1 MTSTNNHYQS
11 ASLYVGDLHPAVTEA
26 ILFELF
32 KSVGPVVTIHVCR
45 DAVTRRSLGY
55 AYVNFNNAIDA
66 ERALDTLNYTPIRGK
81 PCRIMWSYR
90 DPSMRK
96 SGQGNI
102 FIKNLDKSIDNK
114 VLFDTFSS
122 FGNILSC
129 KVVTDNKGNSK
140 GYGFVHYENQESAEQ
155 AINKVH
161 GMLLA
166 NKIVFVGVFVPRRER
181 IPTADPDKFTN
192 LYVKHLPAT
201 WTEADLKQE
210 FEKYGPVQ
218 NAVVMRSETTGESK
232 KFGFVNFEKHE
243 DSTKAI
249 EATHNKIKLGGAEK
263 EAYVTRAQ
271 KRGEREQ
278 VLKKLKDERAQ
289 KYQGINLY
297 VKFLDDSI
305 DDAQLRE
312 RFQEYGNITSCTVM
326 RDEKSGVSRG
336 FGFVC
341 YESPEEA
348 SRAVAAMHGTLIAG
362 KPIYVSLAERKDMR
376 RSKLEAQ
383 YAARRMANS
392 VMGNP
397 NVYPVFYAQ
406 APQHARGPA
415 GAPYGAAPAYP
426 GMVPRGA
433 PRGPWGAAPAGIG
446 AQGGARG
453 QQFVPYMGVAHQGA
467 RGGPRQNG
475 RGAGQ
480 QRGGAQGAAGAP
492 AAGAQGAGQAGGAG
506 AQGAAAAGAQGQQGG
521 NNFNNNKFRYTPNA
535 RNQGTAGNGSGN
547 GNGGAGAKGGKAE
560 NYGMVSST
568 SLTSG
573 ALANAGPDEQRLI
586 LGESLYPKI
595 RAIYPGRA
603 GKITGMLL
611 EGFDSKQL
619 LQLLDSQELLQEKI
633 EDARNA
639 LIEAGEGVENDEVE
653 GFEG

>member
-1 MTSTNNHYQS
+1 MNSTNNHYQS
-11 ASLYVGDLHPAVTEA
+11 ASLYVGDLHPSVTEA

-32 KSVGPVVTIHVCR
+32 KSVGPVFSIHVCR

-55 AYVNFNNAIDA
+55 AYVNFNNAVDA

-129 KVVTDNKGNSK
+129 KVVTDTKGNSK

-181 IPTADPDKFTN
+181 VSAADPDKFTN
-192 LYVKHLPAT
+192 LYVKHLPPN
-201 WTEADLKQE
+201 WSEAELKAE
-210 FEKYGPVQ
+210 FEKYGVVQ
-218 NAVVMRSETTGESK
+218 NAVVMRSESGESK
-232 KFGFVNFEKHE
+232 KFGFINFEKHE
-243 DSTKAI
+243 DSTKAV
-249 EATHNKIKLGGAEK
+249 EATHGKVKFGSAEK
-263 EAYVTRAQ
+263 EAYVARAQ

-278 VLKKLKDERAQ
+278 VLKKMKDERAQ

-305 DDAQLRE
+305 DDAKLRE
-312 RFQEYGNITSCTVM
+312 HFQEFGHITSCKVM
-326 RDEKSGVSRG
+326 KDDKGNSRG

-341 YESPEEA
+341 YELPEEA
-348 SRAVAAMHGTLIAG
+348 SRAVQQMHSALIAG

-383 YAARRMANS
+383 YAARRMANT
-392 VMGNP
+392 VMGGP
-397 NVYPVFYAQ
+397 NVYSVFYSQ
-406 APQHARGPA
+406 QPQRGPGGA
-415 GAPYGAAPAYP
+415 YVGAPPAYP

-433 PRGPWGAAPAGIG
+433 PRGPWGAAPAM
-446 AQGGARG
+446 AQGARQG
-453 QQFVPYMGVAHQGA
+453 GPFVGGYMGVAGHPGA
-467 RGGPRQNG
+467 QRGPRGQNN
-475 RGAGQ
+475 RGGQ
-480 QRGGAQGAAGAP
+480 QRAQGGQGGQGGQP
-492 AAGAQGAGQAGGAG
+492 QQPGAG
-506 AQGAAAAGAQGQQGG
+506 
-521 NNFNNNKFRYTPNA
+521 NFNKFRYTPNA
-535 RNQGTAGNGSGN
+535 RNQQPGSQNAGNN
-547 GNGGAGAKGGKAE
+547 GAGKPE
-560 NYGMVSST
+560 TNYAVSST

-573 ALANAGPDEQRLI
+573 ALANARPEEQKLI
-586 LGESLYPKI
+586 LGESLFPKI
-595 RAIYPGRA
+595 RAIEPARA
-603 GKITGMLL
+603 PKITGMLL
-611 EGFDSKQL
+611 EGFDAKQL

-633 EDARNA
+633 EDAKNA
-639 LIEAGEGVENDEVE
+639 LLEAAESGAGDEE
-653 GFEG
+653 FEG

>member
-1 MTSTNNHYQS
+1 MTTTNNHYQS

-32 KSVGPVVTIHVCR
+32 KSVGPVVSIHVCR

-55 AYVNFNNAIDA
+55 AYVNFHNALDA

-129 KVVTDNKGNSK
+129 KVVTDTKGNSK

-166 NKIVFVGVFVPRRER
+166 NKIVFVGVFVPRKER
-181 IPTADPDKFTN
+181 TTMADPEKFTN
-192 LYVKHLPAT
+192 LYVKHLPAD
-201 WTEADLKQE
+201 WTEAELKQE
-210 FEKYGPVQ
+210 FEKYGTVQ
-218 NAVVMRSETTGESK
+218 NAIVMTSESGESR
-232 KFGFVNFEKHE
+232 KFGFVNFKNHE
-243 DSTKAI
+243 DSAKAI
-249 EATHNKIKLGGAEK
+249 EATHLKVKFGKAEK

-271 KRGEREQ
+271 KRGEREM

-297 VKFLDDSI
+297 VKYLDDSI
-305 DDAQLRE
+305 DEAKLRE
-312 RFQEYGNITSCTVM
+312 HFQEFGHINSCTIM
-326 RDEKSGVSRG
+326 RDETKQNSRG

-348 SRAVAAMHGTLIAG
+348 SRAVAAMHTALIAG
-362 KPIYVSLAERKDMR
+362 KPIYVSLAERKEMR

-383 YAARRMANS
+383 YAARRMAANTG
-392 VMGNP
+392 MGNP
-397 NVYPVFYAQ
+397 NVYSVFYSQ
-406 APQHARGPA
+406 APQHARTGPG
-415 GAPYGAAPAYP
+415 GAYVAPAYP
-426 GMVPRGA
+426 AGMGVPRGG
-433 PRGPWGAAPAGIG
+433 PRGPWPGPAGIG
-446 AQGGARG
+446 GAQAR
-453 QQFVPYMGVAHQGA
+453 QQFVPGASSYMGGVPH
-467 RGGPRQNG
+467 
-475 RGAGQ
+475 
-480 QRGGAQGAAGAP
+480 
-492 AAGAQGAGQAGGAG
+492 
-506 AQGAAAAGAQGQQGG
+506 QGG
-521 NNFNNNKFRYTPNA
+521 NPGAQRGQRQNNRGQGQRANTQGSAQGGPQGGNFNRFKYTPNA
-535 RNQGTAGNGSGN
+535 RNQQPGQN
-547 GNGGAGAKGGKAE
+547 NGGGKGE
-560 NYGMVSST
+560 NNYGFVSSV

-573 ALANAGPDEQRLI
+573 ALASASLEEQKSI
-586 LGESLYPKI
+586 LGENLFPKI
-595 RAIYPGRA
+595 RAVEPARA

-611 EGFDSKQL
+611 EGYEPKQL
-619 LQLLDSQELLQEKI
+619 LQLLDSQELLNEKI

-639 LIEAGEGVENDEVE
+639 LNEAGGGVTEGDEYE
-653 GFEG
+653 G

>member
-1 MTSTNNHYQS
+1 MNSTNNHYQS
-11 ASLYVGDLHPAVTEA
+11 ASLYVGDLHPSVTEA

-32 KSVGPVVTIHVCR
+32 KSVGPVFSIHVCR

-55 AYVNFNNAIDA
+55 AYVNFNNAVDA

-129 KVVTDNKGNSK
+129 KVVTDTKGNSK

-181 IPTADPDKFTN
+181 VSAADPDKFTN
-192 LYVKHLPAT
+192 LYVKHLPTT
-201 WTEADLKQE
+201 WTDADLKAE
-210 FEKYGPVQ
+210 FEKYGVVQ
-218 NAVVMRSETTGESK
+218 NAVVMRGDTNESK

-249 EATHNKIKLGGAEK
+249 EETHGKVKLGGAEK
-263 EAYVTRAQ
+263 EAYVARAQ

-278 VLKKLKDERAQ
+278 VLKKMKDERAQ

-297 VKFLDDSI
+297 IKFLDDSI
-305 DDAQLRE
+305 DDAKLRE
-312 RFQEYGNITSCTVM
+312 HFQEFGHITSCKVM
-326 RDEKSGVSRG
+326 KDDKGNSRG

-348 SRAVAAMHGTLIAG
+348 SRAVQQMHSALLAG

-383 YAARRMANS
+383 YAARRMANTGM
-392 VMGNP
+392 MGGGGP
-397 NVYPVFYAQ
+397 NVYSVFYSQ
-406 APQHARGPA
+406 QPQRGPG
-415 GAPYGAAPAYP
+415 GAYVAPPAYP

-433 PRGPWGAAPAGIG
+433 PRGPWGAAPGMAGQG
-446 AQGGARG
+446 ANRPPFVGG
-453 QQFVPYMGVAHQGA
+453 YMGVGHPGA
-467 RGGPRQNG
+467 QRGPRQNN
-475 RGAGQ
+475 RGGQ
-480 QRGGAQGAAGAP
+480 QRAQGGQGGQP
-492 AAGAQGAGQAGGAG
+492 QPGAG
-506 AQGAAAAGAQGQQGG
+506 G
-521 NNFNNNKFRYTPNA
+521 NYNNNKFRYTPNA
-535 RNQGTAGNGSGN
+535 RNQQSGAQNAGNN
-547 GNGGAGAKGGKAE
+547 GTKGE
-560 NYGMVSST
+560 NNYSVSSV

-573 ALANAGPDEQRLI
+573 ALANADPHEQKLI
-586 LGESLYPKI
+586 LGESLFPKI
-595 RAIYPGRA
+595 RAIEPARA

-611 EGFDSKQL
+611 EGFDAKQL

-633 EDARNA
+633 EDAKNA
-639 LIEAGEGVENDEVE
+639 LLEAAESGAGDEE
-653 GFEG
+653 FEG